1 MWTLAP
7 QDQRDV
13 RAAHVQNHAERTVR
27 MRLELAHIIEHV
39 ERCRIHR
46 WQLPLEVTGNL
57 SSVLRRA

>member
-1 MWTLAP
+1 
-7 QDQRDV
+7 
-13 RAAHVQNHAERTVR
+13 

-57 SSVLRRA
+57 PSVLRRA